1 VIGERVKRLRKNKG
15 LNQSELAV
23 DLSLTR
29 RMISGI
35 ESGET
40 NPTLKQ
46 IELFSR
52 YFNVTSDYLIFGVDD
67 IKPAERDILKAVR
80 DDRSIY
86 DAIQR
91 VIASKKHLEGMAA

>member
-1 VIGERVKRLRKNKG
+1 MIGNRIKKLRKDKG

-23 DLSLTR
+23 NLNLTR

-46 IELFSR
+46 IEVLSR
-52 YFNVTSDYLIFGVDD
+52 YFGVSADYLIFDVDD
-67 IKPAERDILKAVR
+67 IKPTERDILKAIR
-80 DDRSIY
+80 DDRTIY

>member
-1 VIGERVKRLRKNKG
+1 MISNRIKNLRKDKG
-15 LNQSELAV
+15 LNQSELA
-23 DLSLTR
+23 LALNLTR
-29 RMISGI
+29 RIISGI

-52 YFNVTSDYLIFGVDD
+52 YFNVTSDYLIFGIDD

-80 DDRSIY
+80 DDISIY
-86 DAIQR
+86 NAIQR
-91 VIASKKHLEGMAA
+91 VIASKKHLEGIAA